1 MTMTFGA
8 RLRQLRRAQH
18 LNQRTLAARVGI
30 DFTYLS
36 KLENGRLD
44 PPAADTIVRLADA
57 LGADADELLLLAG
70 KVPQDLV
77 PLITRSPQ
85 WPAFLRSIGD
95 LTDAELRVLAALAR
109 EIRARRGQQRG
120 GRGR

>member
-1 MTMTFGA
+1 MTFGA